1 MGDPETVPGAVPV
14 TDRRPVPAGVMP
26 RRIQTWV
33 MAGLAVGIVSVIV
46 MTGQPAP
53 RPATPG
59 AVAPGPPNADRVRE
73 YQDRLRAMEAI
84 ANQAPPEAIPEM
96 PAPAVQEQSGP
107 AAVDPLVEEKRR
119 KDYESLFASN
129 IAVSRRPELS
139 GAPGGSAAAKATGT
153 NADTPSL
160 DEIADAVVRASTK
173 AGQALPSAS
182 AVGSDPQVAVPPGP
196 QGQAAAAGATSPGV
210 HRLIEGTVIDAVL
223 TNRLHGGAAGPV
235 NCLVTNP
242 VYSSGGREVVIPAGS
257 RLLGWTRPVQALG
270 ETRLAVGF
278 HRLVFPDGRS
288 QLLEQLPALNP
299 VGDVG
304 LKDKVNHHYWA
315 MFGAAGAVGLV
326 TGLAQWI
333 GTAGLSSG
341 DGDRTVV
348 IAGSAGDAVSQASQQ
363 ALSRFLN
370 RLPTV
375 TIREGH
381 RLKVYLTRD
390 LEVPIEPRQAAP

>member
-1 MGDPETVPGAVPV
+1 
-14 TDRRPVPAGVMP
+14 
-26 RRIQTWV
+26 
-33 MAGLAVGIVSVIV
+33 MAGLAVGIVGVIV

-53 RPATPG
+53 RPAAPG
-59 AVAPGPPNADRVRE
+59 AAPPGPPNADRVRE
-73 YQDRLRAMEAI
+73 YQDRLRAMDAI
-84 ANQAPPEAIPEM
+84 ARQQATPESIPET
-96 PAPAVQEQSGP
+96 PAPAAEDQTGP
-107 AAVDPLVEEKRR
+107 ARVDPLVEERRR

-139 GAPGGSAAAKATGT
+139 GAPGGPATAKATGT
-153 NADTPSL
+153 TTDSPSL
-160 DEIADAVVRASTK
+160 DQIADAVVRASANAGQGLPSPLAVRPNPQEALGSAQSQVAPLSEATK
-173 AGQALPSAS
+173 A
-182 AVGSDPQVAVPPGP
+182 
-196 QGQAAAAGATSPGV
+196 GV

-223 TNRLHGGAAGPV
+223 TNRLDGGAAGPV

-242 VYSSGGREVVIPAGS
+242 IYSPRGREVVIPAGS

-304 LKDKVNHHYWA
+304 LKDRANHHYWS
-315 MFGAAGAVGLV
+315 MFGAAGAVGV
-326 TGLAQWI
+326 ITGLAQWI

-348 IAGSAGDAVSQASQQ
+348 IAGSAGDATAQASQQ

-390 LEVPIEPRQAAP
+390 LEVPIEGRRALP

>member
-1 MGDPETVPGAVPV
+1 
-14 TDRRPVPAGVMP
+14 
-26 RRIQTWV
+26 
-33 MAGLAVGIVSVIV
+33 
-46 MTGQPAP
+46 
-53 RPATPG
+53 
-59 AVAPGPPNADRVRE
+59 
-73 YQDRLRAMEAI
+73 LRAMEAI
-84 ANQAPPEAIPEM
+84 SRQQAAPESTPEM
-96 PAPAVQEQSGP
+96 SSPVLEQAGP
-107 AAVDPLVEEKRR
+107 ATVDPLVEERRR

-139 GAPGGSAAAKATGT
+139 GAPGGPTAAKRTGT
-153 NADTPSL
+153 GTADTPSL
-160 DEIADAVVRASTK
+160 DEIADAVVRASAK
-173 AGQALPSAS
+173 AGQASSSAPVVRTDPQS
-182 AVGSDPQVAVPPGP
+182 AVGAAQGRGP
-196 QGQAAAAGATSPGV
+196 AAAEAGRSQLANA
-210 HRLIEGTVIDAVL
+210 HRLMEGTVIDAVL
-223 TNRLHGGAAGPV
+223 TNRLDGGAAGPV

-242 VYSSGGREVVIPAGS
+242 IYSPSGREVVIPAGS

-304 LKDKVNHHYWA
+304 LKDRVNHHYWS
-315 MFGAAGAVGLV
+315 MFGAAGAVGV
-326 TGLAQWI
+326 ITGLAQWI

-348 IAGSAGDAVSQASQQ
+348 IAGSAGDAAAQASQQ

-390 LEVPIEPRQAAP
+390 LEVPIEGRQTLP

>member
-53 RPATPG
+53 RPAAPG
-59 AVAPGPPNADRVRE
+59 AAAPGPPNADRVRA

-84 ANQAPPEAIPEM
+84 AHQPAAPDASPEIAR
-96 PAPAVQEQSGP
+96 PAMQDQGGP
-107 AAVDPLVEEKRR
+107 AAVDPLVEERRR

-139 GAPGGSAAAKATGT
+139 GVHGASTAAKTTGT
-153 NADTPSL
+153 PDTPSL
-160 DEIADAVVRASTK
+160 DEIADAVVRASAK
-173 AGQALPSAS
+173 AGQSLLSPSA
-182 AVGSDPQVAVPPGP
+182 VRPDPQPLPGP
-196 QGQAAAAGATSPGV
+196 AQGQVAPRTAATSEGV
-210 HRLIEGTVIDAVL
+210 HRLMEGTVIDAVL
-223 TNRLHGGAAGPV
+223 TNRLDGGAAGPV

-242 VYSSGGREVVIPAGS
+242 IYSANGREVVIPAGS

-288 QLLEQLPALNP
+288 QLLDQLPALNQ

-315 MFGAAGAVGLV
+315 MFGAAGAVGLI

-390 LEVPIEPRQAAP
+390 LEVPADARSVLP